1 MVYVPRFLENRLKTE
16 GDIESGSESGSVWYL
31 IQLFNFCLMSNTKIL
46 TTAVFDHPLLSP
58 DVIILVKNLDTIGE
72 SF

>member
-46 TTAVFDHPLLSP
+46 TTTVFDHPLLSP
-58 DVIILVKNLDTIGE
+58 DVILVKNLDTIGE